1 MLLPSSEI
9 GAAVENSRVVLRS
22 KETRSTKNYRRDEMR
37 SWGFLISIFFWA
49 QTRRNDELL

>member
-22 KETRSTKNYRRDEMR
+22 NETRSTKNYRSDEMR